1 MRRHP
6 ARCWG
11 IALALAA
18 GMASTPR
25 PIALAALP
33 GGDPQAW
40 AELVAAYKKLHALS
54 GYRVRVDSPSEQL
67 TAVEEVIPGRALHR
81 MIQQPGLTLETV
93 SVGGDSRYRLII
105 KGKTGSWACDTK
117 PATSEPEPT
126 SVPGPVKTAR
136 GAETTIGAAPVRT
149 YTYSWQV
156 LVEGTSITRTTTV
169 YVGMHTGL
177 PRRSVSPLVRGDY
190 ILDYYDY
197 GAHIEIPLP
206 PC

>member
-1 MRRHP
+1 MARCLVIALAVAAGTAFTPRHP
-6 ARCWG
+6 A
-11 IALALAA
+11 LAGAAA
-18 GMASTPR
+18 GD
-25 PIALAALP
+25 
-33 GGDPQAW
+33 DPQAW

-67 TAVEEVIPGRALHR
+67 TAVYEVIPGRAVHR
-81 MIQQPGLTLETV
+81 VIQEPGLTLETV
-93 SVGGDSRYRLII
+93 SVGGDSRYRVII
-105 KGKTGSWACDTK
+105 NKKSRSWACDTK
-117 PATSEPEPT
+117 AATSEPEPT

-136 GAETTIGAAPVRT
+136 GAETTIGATPVRT

-156 LVEGTSITRTTTV
+156 LVEGKYITRTTTV
-169 YVGMHTGL
+169 YVGMQTGL